1 MTDQQKTKASKH
13 LKPATR
19 RVRGCSRGSVSRDSN
34 QKLIRSSDEEAVS
47 LRPLEQFVVPGL
59 EKLNVWLAFGRPLIP
74 ALVAGQLHRERAAR
88 GRDDPWSAMV
98 IATGWAGAIKLSH
111 RREV

>member
-1 MTDQQKTKASKH
+1 MDIGAVMK
-13 LKPATR
+13 
-19 RVRGCSRGSVSRDSN
+19 
-34 QKLIRSSDEEAVS
+34 EAVS
-47 LRPLEQFVVPGL
+47 LRLLERFVVPGQ

-98 IATGWAGAIKLSH
+98 IATDWAGAIELSH
-111 RREV
+111 RQKVNCKPSDE